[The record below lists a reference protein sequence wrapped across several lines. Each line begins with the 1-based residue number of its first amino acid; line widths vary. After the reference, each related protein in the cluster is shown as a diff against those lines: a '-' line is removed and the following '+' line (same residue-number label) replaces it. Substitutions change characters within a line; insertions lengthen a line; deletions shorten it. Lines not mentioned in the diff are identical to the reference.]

1 VIKKLPSKATT
12 YELADRALDTLKAA
26 HVNVYGKG
34 YKPITV
40 KVTAGGK

>member
-1 VIKKLPSKATT
+1 MPKGAAPTR
-12 YELADRALDTLKAA
+12 LADQALDNLKTAG
-26 HVNVYGKG
+26 VDIYGTK